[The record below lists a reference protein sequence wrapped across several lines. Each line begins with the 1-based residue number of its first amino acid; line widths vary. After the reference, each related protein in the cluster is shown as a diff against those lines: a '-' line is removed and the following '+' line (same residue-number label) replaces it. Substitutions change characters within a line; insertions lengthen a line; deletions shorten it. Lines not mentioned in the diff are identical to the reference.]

1 MMKAVAFRSLLLE
14 DLRRGFGDLAPQPI
28 EFDTCW
34 HVAATSSIA
43 RELRWLGLP
52 TIQISHL
59 INMMLYGT
67 GLDGSGNPKTPDTA
81 VYPAWDD
88 FLKIREIDDLKAR
101 TLAFQAFE
109 GQISNWE
116 NQVLGQ
122 NIAGSIFVMAELRR
136 ILNDDPNITPSMKRA
151 LLAGRR
157 DFAKALEILTN
168 AGLEPRH
175 LRPTEPIG
183 EAAQR
188 AWATIESH
196 EGFFGDLRR
205 KLWID
210 IDEYV
215 AGQSETAKDVRK
227 SMRVAFNHVFGRSEG
242 GHILQ
247 HGFRFFTSPQWAMF
261 QLIENTPNTDQRFV
275 VHDDGES
282 DVFQTWRHY
291 FTESW
296 GFDVVQYVNNSGPGS
311 DSLAAGALRD
321 ALSGK
326 RVDAGPGIGLTLK
339 KLQSCVSFV
348 NECFPNRH
356 GNPDSGEPEEGDS
369 EFDRPTLFAPN
380 SEVLARLAARFVAP
394 SQLGPIAFS
403 TLPVGVFLIRLH
415 ECITETPAGTTE
427 VRFDS
432 SALLDVVSSGW
443 LPNSTGF
450 DPMLLASC
458 MRRAMPFF
466 NGCRTGDEWLQRARS
481 LRDLVV
487 TTVSPYGERD
497 TSLTDRKRI
506 GRTATNILRL
516 IPWVDLTPREAD
528 AIFKAIEEAYGLVSQ
543 LLEQEKHSLSDFTSQ
558 LRTLVRQRLDL
569 ISVEHRDQF
578 EQRIA
583 GLRQAADFDVYAEDL
598 AEIVALLVSPPI
610 AINAEQEDDGPVRG
624 VSSVDRF
631 AYRRSEDNLH
641 LTNLSN
647 QSFPRQNPQLGWP
660 FREEDIQV
668 ENSERLLASAELIS
682 LRGDVSPLS
691 DLYLLWVLLNG
702 VDERQGKKVILSYI
716 AEFEREELEPSPVLV
731 LLAEATKGIR
741 REDFRSAVA
750 HAAGGFPY
758 LDGGE
763 GGPLKLQRLPA
774 VLPTQ
779 STEASRA
786 TALAGLANEATSSSL
801 VCDRRLALQWLAGP
815 SASLSKDHLHS
826 MLYGNLPGAI
836 RERLSLP
843 VAKAEVLCRELF
855 RNLTTG
861 QQESSLAKRRIIWS
875 TINSGDR
882 KDVISASAHWLF
894 TLGMSATTNLG
905 ELAENHDVV
914 EKFRSST
921 DEPRGSDARA
931 IAKWRASMA
940 YLAAQG
946 NHAQLAAAHT
956 AGARE
961 MNSPLPMPEDGFV
974 GVTHRQCNNCPVAE
988 RCAARRVEGS

>member
-1 MMKAVAFRSLLLE
+1 MMKAIAFTSLLVD
-14 DLRRGFGDLAPQPI
+14 DLRDGFANLKSEPL
-28 EFDTCW
+28 EFDSCC

-59 INMMLYGT
+59 ISMMLYGT
-67 GLDGSGNPKTPDTA
+67 GLDEAGNPKSPDTA
-81 VYPAWDD
+81 VYPSLGD
-88 FLKIREIDDLKAR
+88 FHEIRQIADRQAR
-101 TLAFQAFE
+101 TLAFQSFE
-109 GQISNWE
+109 SKISNWE

-122 NIAGSIFVMAELRR
+122 NIAGSIFIMTELRR
-136 ILNDDPNITPSMKRA
+136 ILNDDANITPNMKRA

-157 DFAKALEILTN
+157 DFAKALEILTQ
-168 AGLEPRH
+168 AGIEPGH

-188 AWATIESH
+188 AWASIESRK
-196 EGFFGDLRR
+196 GFFGDLRR
-205 KLWID
+205 KLWIE
-210 IDEYV
+210 IDEY
-215 AGQSETAKDVRK
+215 AKGDSETAKEVMESLR
-227 SMRVAFNHVFGRSEG
+227 SALRHVFGTHDCG
-242 GHILQ
+242 PILQ

-261 QLIENTPNTDQRFV
+261 QLIENTPNTDQYFI
-275 VHDDGES
+275 VHDDGKS

-291 FTESW
+291 FSESW
-296 GFDVVQYVNNSGPGS
+296 GFNVVQYVNNSRPGS
-311 DSLAAGALRD
+311 DNHGAGALRD

-326 RVDAGPGIGLTLK
+326 KVYAGTGVGLRLQ
-339 KLQSCVSFV
+339 KLQTCVSFV

-356 GNPDSGEPEEGDS
+356 RVPGSDGAPGDNGI
-369 EFDRPTLFAPN
+369 EVDRPTLFAPN
-380 SEVLARLAARFVAP
+380 AEVLARLAARFVAP
-394 SQLGPIAFS
+394 SQLGPVAFS

-415 ECITETPAGTTE
+415 ECITETPGGTTE
-427 VRFDS
+427 IRFDS
-432 SALLDVVSSGW
+432 STLLDVVSSGW
-443 LPNSTGF
+443 LPISKGF
-450 DPMLLASC
+450 DPMHLASC

-466 NGCRTGDEWLQRARS
+466 NGCRTGDEWLHRARS

-487 TTVSPYGERD
+487 TTVSPYGPRD

-506 GRTATNILRL
+506 RHAATNILRL
-516 IPWVDLTPREAD
+516 IPWVDMTPQEAD
-528 AIFKAIEEAYGLVSQ
+528 ATFKAIEEANGLVTQ
-543 LLEQEKHSLSDFTSQ
+543 LLEQERHKLRDFTGQ

-569 ISVEHRDQF
+569 VPAEQRAQF
-578 EQRIA
+578 EQRIT
-583 GLRQAADFDVYAEDL
+583 GLQQVTDFDVYAEDL

-647 QSFPRQNPQLGWP
+647 QSFPRQNPQLSWP

-668 ENSERLLASAELIS
+668 ENSHRLAASADLIS

-702 VDERQGKKVILSYI
+702 VDEQRGKIVTLSYI

-731 LLAEATKGIR
+731 LLAEATKGMR
-741 REDFRSAVA
+741 RDDFRSAVA
-750 HAAGGFPY
+750 NTTGGFPY
-758 LDGGE
+758 LGG
-763 GGPLKLQRLPA
+763 GDAAPSKLHRFPA

-779 STEASRA
+779 STEATRVA
-786 TALAGLANEATSSSL
+786 ALAKLENEATSSTL

-815 SASLSKDHLHS
+815 TASLSRDHLHS
-826 MLYGNLPGAI
+826 MLYGNLPGAL
-836 RERLSLP
+836 RERLGLP
-843 VAKAEVLCRELF
+843 VAKGEVLCKELF

-861 QQESSLAKRRIIWS
+861 QQESSIAKRRILWEAN
-875 TINSGDR
+875 TSGDL
-882 KDVISASAHWLF
+882 KDKKSASAHWLF
-894 TLGMSATTNLG
+894 TLGMSATTDED
-905 ELAENHDVV
+905 ELAKNHDIVQ
-914 EKFRSST
+914 KFRSST
-921 DEPRGSDARA
+921 DEPRGSDAQA

-946 NHAQLAAAHT
+946 NHVELAAAH
-956 AGARE
+956 AAASRA
-961 MNSPLPMPEDGFV
+961 MSSPLPIPEDGFV

-988 RCAARRVEGS
+988 RCAARRVEV

>member
-1 MMKAVAFRSLLLE
+1 MMKAVAFRSLLLD
-14 DLRRGFGDLAPQPI
+14 DLRKGFGDLKPQPVV
-28 EFDTCW
+28 FDSCW

-67 GLDGSGNPKTPDTA
+67 GLDDSGNPKSQDTA
-81 VYPAWDD
+81 VYPTYDD
-88 FLKIREIDDLKAR
+88 FLRIREIDDPKAR
-101 TLAFQAFE
+101 TLAYQAFE

-122 NIAGSIFVMAELRR
+122 NIAGSIYVMAELRQ
-136 ILNDDPNITPSMKRA
+136 ILNDDPNITPTMRRA

-168 AGLEPRH
+168 AGLEPGH

-188 AWATIESH
+188 AWEAIESKG
-196 EGFFGDLRR
+196 GFFGDLRR
-205 KLWID
+205 RLWID

-215 AGQSETAKDVRK
+215 AGQSATAKDVKVSIRI
-227 SMRVAFNHVFGRSEG
+227 AINHVFGRSEG
-242 GHILQ
+242 GPVLQ

-261 QLIENTPNTDQRFV
+261 QLIENTPNTDQYFV

-296 GFDVVQYVNNSGPGS
+296 GFDVVKYVNNAGPGS

-326 RVDAGPGIGLTLK
+326 KVDAGPDIGLTLQ
-339 KLQSCVSFV
+339 KLQSCISFV

-356 GNPDSGEPEEGDS
+356 GNREDGEPQRDDS
-369 EFDRPTLFAPN
+369 EPNRPTLFAPN
-380 SEVLARLAARFVAP
+380 AEVLARLAARFVAP

-415 ECITETPAGTTE
+415 ECITETPGGTTE
-427 VRFDS
+427 VRFNS

-443 LPNSTGF
+443 LPNTTDF
-450 DPMLLASC
+450 EPMHLASC

-487 TTVSPYGERD
+487 TAVSPYGERD
-497 TSLTDRKRI
+497 TSLADRERI
-506 GRTATNILRL
+506 DRTARNVLRL
-516 IPWVDLTPREAD
+516 IPWVDLTPQEAD
-528 AIFKAIEEAYGLVSQ
+528 AVFKAIEETYGLVTQ
-543 LLEQEKHSLSDFTSQ
+543 LLEQEKHSLRDFTSQ

-569 ISVEHRDQF
+569 VSAEHRAEF
-578 EQRIA
+578 EQRIT
-583 GLRQAADFDVYAEDL
+583 GLRQAEDFDVYAEDL

-631 AYRRSEDNLH
+631 AYRRSDDNLH

-647 QSFPRQNPQLGWP
+647 QSFPRRNPQLGWP
-660 FREEDIQV
+660 FSEEDIQV
-668 ENSERLLASAELIS
+668 EESDRLSASAELIS

-702 VDERQGKKVILSYI
+702 VDEQQGKRVTLSYI

-741 REDFRSAVA
+741 RDDFRIAVA
-750 HAAGGFPY
+750 NAAGGFPY
-758 LDGGE
+758 LHGGV
-763 GGPLKLQRLPA
+763 GKLPNLQRLPE
-774 VLPTQ
+774 VLTTQ

-786 TALAGLANEATSSSL
+786 MALAGLANEATSSSL
-801 VCDRRLALQWLAGP
+801 VCGRRMALQWLAGP
-815 SASLSKDHLHS
+815 SASLSRDHLHS

-836 RERLSLP
+836 RERLGLP

-861 QQESSLAKRRIIWS
+861 QRESSVAKRRIIWS
-875 TINSGDR
+875 TVRNGDR
-882 KDVISASAHWLF
+882 KDQKSASVHWLF
-894 TLGMSATTNLG
+894 TLGMSSVRNLG
-905 ELAENHDVV
+905 KLAENYEIV
-914 EKFRSST
+914 ERYRAST

-931 IAKWRASMA
+931 IAMWRSSMA
-940 YLAAQG
+940 YLAALG
-946 NHAQLAAAHT
+946 RPDQLAAAHT
-956 AGARE
+956 ASARVV
-961 MNSPLPMPEDGFV
+961 NSPLPTPEEGFV